1 MSAPV
6 RNAPD
11 TTVWREVGAPLVP
24 ATATGPLTGHTVA
37 VKDLFAV
44 AGYPLGAGV
53 GDFLAGRAPEPRH
66 ATVVAAL
73 LAAGADLTGI
83 ATTDEFAYSITGGNG
98 RTGMPVNPAAPQR
111 VPGGSSSGPAVAVAR
126 GEASIGLGTDTA
138 GSIRVPGAYQ
148 GLWGIRTTHGSLDT
162 TGLLPLAPS
171 FDTIG
176 WLARDA
182 DTLAAVA
189 DAVFAARQAPADR
202 SRSAPDTPPDGRR
215 IGGVRS
221 ATTDFGARAAASGA
235 AGAADG
241 SSVAPELGPAASR
254 PAGARSRAAAAPRV
268 PGAVERTEPGRFVV
282 DPALCAAA
290 PSSAEQCLR
299 AARELGAAPVALGA
313 ELDRWFG
320 AFRTVQA
327 YEAWAAHGDWI
338 VAHPGALETE
348 VADRFAWAA
357 TVTDEGA
364 AAARN
369 LVAQASARITDAV
382 GDGVLLLPTTAGPP
396 PYRDAAARTRDAART
411 ATLRLTCLAA
421 IAGLP
426 AVTLP
431 LPRCGGLPIGLC
443 MLGAAH
449 TDHALIGL
457 AARCAPALTGSA

>member
-1 MSAPV
+1 MTARV
-6 RNAPD
+6 RDAVD
-11 TTVWREVGAPLVP
+11 TTVWREIGAPLVP

-44 AGYPLGAGV
+44 AGYPVGAGV
-53 GDFLAGRAPEPRH
+53 AAYLSERAPESRH
-66 ATVVAAL
+66 ATIVAAL

-182 DTLAAVA
+182 ATLAAVTE
-189 DAVFAARQAPADR
+189 AVFAARQAPADPGR
-202 SRSAPDTPPDGRR
+202 VAPDDPPVSGAC
-215 IGGVRS
+215 GPV
-221 ATTDFGARAAASGA
+221 APTAARA
-235 AGAADG
+235 
-241 SSVAPELGPAASR
+241 R
-254 PAGARSRAAAAPRV
+254 TRTAAAPRV
-268 PGAVERTEPGRFVV
+268 PGAVQRTEPGRLVV

-290 PSSAEQCLR
+290 PSSAEQCLW
-299 AARELGAAPVALGA
+299 AARELGAVRVALGA

-327 YEAWAAHGDWI
+327 HEAWAAHGDWI
-338 VAHPGALETE
+338 VAHPGALEPE

-369 LVAQASARITDAV
+369 LVAQASVRITDVV

-396 PYRDAAARTRDAART
+396 PYRDADVRTRDAART

-431 LPRCGGLPIGLC
+431 LPRHDGLPIGLC
-443 MLGAAH
+443 LLGAAH

-457 AARCAPALTGSA
+457 AARCASALTGSA

>member
-1 MSAPV
+1 MTARV
-6 RNAPD
+6 RDAVD
-11 TTVWREVGAPLVP
+11 TKVWREVGAPLVP
-24 ATATGPLTGHTVA
+24 ATATGPLTGHSVA

-53 GDFLAGRAPEPRH
+53 AAYLAERAPESRH
-66 ATVVAAL
+66 ATIVAAL

-182 DTLAAVA
+182 ATLAAVA
-189 DAVFAARQAPADR
+189 AAVYAARQAPADPGR
-202 SRSAPDTPPDGRR
+202 AAPDDPPVSGAW
-215 IGGVRS
+215 V
-221 ATTDFGARAAASGA
+221 AATDFGTRAAGPGS
-235 AGAADG
+235 AGATGG
-241 SSVAPELGPAASR
+241 SSDAPELGPVA
-254 PAGARSRAAAAPRV
+254 PTTARARTRTAAAPRV
-268 PGAVERTEPGRFVV
+268 PSAVQRTEPGRLVV

-290 PSSAEQCLR
+290 PSSAEQCLW
-299 AARELGAAPVALGA
+299 AAGELGAARVALGA

-327 YEAWAAHGDWI
+327 HEAWAAHGDWI
-338 VAHPGALETE
+338 VAHPGALEPE

-369 LVAQASARITDAV
+369 LVAQASARITDVV

-396 PYRDAAARTRDAART
+396 PYREADARTRDAART

-431 LPRCGGLPIGLC
+431 LPRHDGLPIGLC
-443 MLGAAH
+443 LLGAAH

-457 AARCAPALTGSA
+457 AARCASALTGSA

>member
-1 MSAPV
+1 MTARV
-6 RNAPD
+6 RDAVD

-53 GDFLAGRAPEPRH
+53 AAYLAERAPESRH
-66 ATVVAAL
+66 ATIVAAL

-182 DTLAAVA
+182 ATLAAVTEA
-189 DAVFAARQAPADR
+189 MHAMAGPGRASPGDSSAATA
-202 SRSAPDTPPDGRR
+202 DGRR
-215 IGGVRS
+215 
-221 ATTDFGARAAASGA
+221 AA
-235 AGAADG
+235 
-241 SSVAPELGPAASR
+241 PGPAA
-254 PAGARSRAAAAPRV
+254 PGHEPDQRSEGAAPQADR
-268 PGAVERTEPGRFVV
+268 AEPTQLVV

-290 PSSAEQCLR
+290 QPGTAEQCLG
-299 AARELGAAPVALGA
+299 AASELGATPVALRA

-327 YEAWAAHGDWI
+327 HEAWAGHGAWI
-338 VAHPGALETE
+338 TAHPEALEPE

-357 TVTDEGA
+357 TVTDDGAGA
-364 AAARN
+364 ARKVLAEAAI
-369 LVAQASARITDAV
+369 RIREVV
-382 GDGVLLLPTTAGPP
+382 GDRALLLPTTAGPP
-396 PYRDAAARTRDAART
+396 PYRDADVRTRDAART

-431 LPRCGGLPIGLC
+431 LPRHDGLPIGLC
-443 MLGAAH
+443 LLGAAH

-457 AARCAPALTGSA
+457 AARCASALTGSA

>member
-1 MSAPV
+1 MSAPARDEV
-6 RNAPD
+6 D
-11 TTVWREVGAPLVP
+11 TTVWREVGAPLVA

-44 AGYPLGAGV
+44 AGHARGAGV
-53 GDFLAGRAPEPRH
+53 GDYLAERAPEPRH
-66 ATVVAAL
+66 ATVVAVL
-73 LAAGADLTGI
+73 LAAGADVTGI

-98 RTGMPVNPAAPQR
+98 RTGMPVNPAVPQR

-182 DTLAAVA
+182 ATLAAVA
-189 DAVFAARQAPADR
+189 DAVYAARP
-202 SRSAPDTPPDGRR
+202 
-215 IGGVRS
+215 
-221 ATTDFGARAAASGA
+221 AAA
-235 AGAADG
+235 D
-241 SSVAPELGPAASR
+241 
-254 PAGARSRAAAAPRV
+254 
-268 PGAVERTEPGRFVV
+268 TGRLVV

-290 PSSAEQCLR
+290 PSSAEQCLW
-299 AARELGAAPVALGA
+299 AARELGAVPVALGA

-338 VAHPGALETE
+338 VAHPGALEPE
-348 VADRFAWAA
+348 VADRFGWAA
-357 TVTDEGA
+357 TVTAEGA

-369 LVAQASARITDAV
+369 LLARASARITDVV

-396 PYRDAAARTRDAART
+396 PYRDADARTRDAART

-426 AVTLP
+426 AVTVP
-431 LPRCGGLPIGLC
+431 LPRRDGLPVGLC
-443 MLGAAH
+443 LLGAAH
-449 TDHALIGL
+449 TDRALIGL

>member
-1 MSAPV
+1 MSAPARDDV
-6 RNAPD
+6 D
-11 TTVWREVGAPLVP
+11 TTVWREVGAPLVA

-44 AGYPLGAGV
+44 AGHARGAGV
-53 GDFLAGRAPEPRH
+53 EDYLAERAPEPRH
-66 ATVVAAL
+66 ATVVAVL
-73 LAAGADLTGI
+73 LAAGADVTGI

-98 RTGMPVNPAAPQR
+98 RTGMPMNPAAPQR

-182 DTLAAVA
+182 ATLAAVA
-189 DAVFAARQAPADR
+189 DAVSAARQAPADTGR
-202 SRSAPDTPPDGRR
+202 SVSDGPAVDGACSATDFDERAACRSAGAASGSSDESEFGPPELARTR
-215 IGGVRS
+215 
-221 ATTDFGARAAASGA
+221 TRAAA
-235 AGAADG
+235 
-241 SSVAPELGPAASR
+241 
-254 PAGARSRAAAAPRV
+254 RV
-268 PGAVERTEPGRFVV
+268 PGAVARTEPGRLVV

-338 VAHPGALETE
+338 VAHPGALEPE

-357 TVTDEGA
+357 TVTAEGA

-369 LVAQASARITDAV
+369 LLARASARITDVV

-396 PYRDAAARTRDAART
+396 PYRDADARTRDAART

-426 AVTLP
+426 AVTVP
-431 LPRCGGLPIGLC
+431 LPRRDGLPVGLC
-443 MLGAAH
+443 LLGAAH
-449 TDHALIGL
+449 TDRALIGL

>member
-1 MSAPV
+1 MTARV
-6 RNAPD
+6 RDAVD

-44 AGYPLGAGV
+44 AGYPVGAGV
-53 GDFLAGRAPEPRH
+53 AAYLAERAPESRH

-182 DTLAAVA
+182 ATLAAVA
-189 DAVFAARQAPADR
+189 AAVYAARQAPAD
-202 SRSAPDTPPDGRR
+202 PG
-215 IGGVRS
+215 
-221 ATTDFGARAAASGA
+221 RAAADDPPVGGA
-235 AGAADG
+235 CGPGA
-241 SSVAPELGPAASR
+241 PTAAR
-254 PAGARSRAAAAPRV
+254 ARTRTAAAPRV
-268 PGAVERTEPGRFVV
+268 PGAAQRTEPGRLVV

-290 PSSAEQCLR
+290 PSSAEQCLW
-299 AARELGAAPVALGA
+299 AARELGAARVALGA

-327 YEAWAAHGDWI
+327 HEAWVAHGDWI
-338 VAHPGALETE
+338 VAHPGTLEPE

-369 LVAQASARITDAV
+369 LVAQASARITDVV

-396 PYRDAAARTRDAART
+396 PYRDADVRTRDAART

-431 LPRCGGLPIGLC
+431 LPRHDGLPIGLC
-443 MLGAAH
+443 LLGAAH

-457 AARCAPALTGSA
+457 AARCASALTGSA

>member
-6 RNAPD
+6 RDEVD
-11 TTVWREVGAPLVP
+11 TTVWREVGAPLVA
-24 ATATGPLTGHTVA
+24 ATATGPLTGHAVA

-44 AGYPLGAGV
+44 AGYARGAGV
-53 GDFLAGRAPEPRH
+53 DAYLAERAPEPRH
-66 ATVVAAL
+66 ATAVAAL

-111 VPGGSSSGPAVAVAR
+111 IPGGSSSGPAVAVAR

-182 DTLAAVA
+182 ATLAAVA
-189 DAVFAARQAPADR
+189 DAVYAAR
-202 SRSAPDTPPDGRR
+202 
-215 IGGVRS
+215 
-221 ATTDFGARAAASGA
+221 ART
-235 AGAADG
+235 
-241 SSVAPELGPAASR
+241 
-254 PAGARSRAAAAPRV
+254 RAVPRV
-268 PGAVERTEPGRFVV
+268 PGAVARTEPGRLVV

-290 PSSAEQCLR
+290 PSSAEQCLW

-338 VAHPGALETE
+338 LAHPGALEPE

-357 TVTDEGA
+357 TVTAEGA
-364 AAARN
+364 AAARK
-369 LVAQASARITDAV
+369 LVAQASARITDVV

-396 PYRDAAARTRDAART
+396 PYRDADARTRDAART

-431 LPRCGGLPIGLC
+431 LPRRDGLPVGLC
-443 MLGAAH
+443 LLGATH
-449 TDHALIGL
+449 TDRALIGL